1 MGVLTMYWFAL
12 FVAAICNSVANV
24 AFKKAIVR
32 TPFDVGVDGVIQLL
46 LEPWM
51 WLGVLCAG
59 SLLACYLYSLKG
71 IDLSLA
77 YPAVTGLA
85 MLGIVLSGVFT
96 GEGITTL
103 KIGGIALVLAGIS
116 LLYQSA

>member
-1 MGVLTMYWFAL
+1 MLPPRGSDVLTKEGPGRVVQQNLLLREVVVEM
-12 FVAAICNSVANV
+12 
-24 AFKKAIVR
+24 
-32 TPFDVGVDGVIQLL
+32 DGGGDRVIQLL

-51 WLGVLCAG
+51 CVGVLCSGA
-59 SLLACYLYSLKG
+59 LLACYLYSLKG
-71 IDLSLA
+71 IDLSIA

-85 MLGIVLSGVFT
+85 MLGIALSGVFT